1 MVPYWPCDGRDVYIS
16 FFRGGGCTE
25 YMRVE
30 EWTEV
35 QRERKRR
42 RAAVLAGKFGNGRT
56 RRMAVGVCKLRKY
69 GNDSIWLD
77 STEPQAQAVQLY
89 GVPRFN

>member
-1 MVPYWPCDGRDVYIS
+1 
-16 FFRGGGCTE
+16 
-25 YMRVE
+25 MRVE

-69 GNDSIWLD
+69 GNGSIWLD